1 MMTLQK
7 LRLCYCLAFVVAFVM
22 LGLGLLHASLAF
34 QIHSDVSG
42 AYGSVSEAL
51 GFAGVLGA
59 VLAGA
64 LRSIVQHI
72 EALEAELAKFVE
84 NDGDPKL
91 AAKRLSNFL
100 WNMRKPEPPITLP
113 NNEGDASG
121 RFS

>member
-34 QIHSDVSG
+34 QIHSDVW
-42 AYGSVSEAL
+42 ARTAPFQKHSVLRGYSAQYL
-51 GFAGVLGA
+51 RM
-59 VLAGA
+59 